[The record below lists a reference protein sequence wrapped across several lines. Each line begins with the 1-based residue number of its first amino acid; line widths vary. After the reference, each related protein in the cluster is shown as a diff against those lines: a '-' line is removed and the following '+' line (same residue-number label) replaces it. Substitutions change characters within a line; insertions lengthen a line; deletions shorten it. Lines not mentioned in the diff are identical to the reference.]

1 MREIYGS
8 HLGRGPLR
16 IHPPTT
22 SASAPTIDSFA
33 AAAAAA
39 DITPIC
45 LFCDYLARRPWWL
58 SLRCVLHQPPPRRE
72 EVIFMVSAPHLS
84 NSGGFLNARRF
95 HSVALPGLLCS
106 TSHSFEVLQIQVGKM
121 VLTLG
126 CERLWTIC
134 VHHERFGGSKPS
146 FLNTRVRFKSFKHR
160 SALKDSFNFGGS
172 KRLTVAL
179 PRNREI
185 VVAATWVRMRW
196 QVEAI
201 ALVDFITHNNLRD
214 NVAIFI
220 PRDPNST
227 SA

>member
-1 MREIYGS
+1 MVALTKIY
-8 HLGRGPLR
+8 HVHALK
-16 IHPPTT
+16 
-22 SASAPTIDSFA
+22 
-33 AAAAAA
+33 
-39 DITPIC
+39 
-45 LFCDYLARRPWWL
+45 
-58 SLRCVLHQPPPRRE
+58 RRE

-185 VVAATWVRMRW
+185 VVVSPGISRYEAFKIAATWVRMRW